1 MLCQGVPNGPPEGS
15 AALALGLRAV
25 VEFFREGLVAERG
38 QERAGTAHLRAYLDG
53 GGNPDAPGHFIAWLS
68 ERTPLEATRLDGRW
82 IDIGS
87 ADDLARAN
95 AG

>member
-1 MLCQGVPNGPPEGS
+1 V
-15 AALALGLRAV
+15 
-25 VEFFREGLVAERG
+25 
-38 QERAGTAHLRAYLDG
+38 RAYLDG